1 MFKHQNFAMIVLRLN
16 NHEMKSAYTQAEKQH
31 LEIMTT
37 HMYFPMLKGKDTFNQ
52 ESHDAIVC
60 TAQDLGIE

>member
-1 MFKHQNFAMIVLRLN
+1 MFKHPNFAMIVLRLN
-16 NHEMKSAYTQAEKQH
+16 NHEMKSAYTQEEKKH

-52 ESHDAIVC
+52 ESHDAIMC
-60 TAQDLGIE
+60 MAKDLGLE